1 MSQIPEL
8 MGGRRLSHDVLS
20 DKGFYTTGVGGKV
33 QIFSDFFGNGAL
45 PLAASTG
52 SGASLFV
59 NQDTSSSGAP
69 TFDHLALADGV
80 YRMKFSSDTNA
91 EKLTLYLGD
100 DCCIPPTKNP
110 IFEARVKITGT
121 MSADDRIVIG
131 LASARNATL
140 DSIDDHVWFKID
152 GGVDASNIL
161 VEGDDNGTTD
171 NNDNDTGKDFTSG
184 TFHTFKIDMSDL
196 SDVKFYVDGDGCALP
211 EKMDVSGMAAGD
223 LLQPYIEMQKDGGAV
238 EHSVDVDYISVL
250 WDRS

>member
-8 MGGRRLSHDVLS
+8 MGGRRLSHDAVS

-33 QIFSDFFGNGAL
+33 QIFSDFIGNGAL
-45 PLAASTG
+45 PLAGATG

-59 NQDTSSSGAP
+59 NHDTSSSGAP

-80 YRMKFSSDTNA
+80 YRMKFSNTDEDQELA
-91 EKLTLYLGD
+91 LYLGD

-110 IFEARVKITGT
+110 IFEARCKITGT
-121 MSADDRIVIG
+121 LSADDRIVIG

-140 DSIDDHVWFKID
+140 DNIVDHVWFRIE
-152 GGVDASNIL
+152 GSVNIL
-161 VEGDDNGTTD
+161 AEGDDGTTD
-171 NNDNDTGKDFTSG
+171 NDDNDTGVDFTSG

-196 SDVKFYVDGDGCALP
+196 ADVKYFVDGSQCVLP
-211 EKMDVSGMAAGD
+211 EKIDVSQMAAGD
-223 LLQPYIEMQKDGGAV
+223 LLQPYIEIQKDAGTV
-238 EHSVDVDYISVL
+238 EHSIDVDYISVL